1 MRRKLLLILSLF
13 MLPVIMEAQ
22 MQLRL
27 VNPKAT
33 PFKMNDGMFLGTKG
47 IMCGESG
54 AVVITYDEGLHWTTR
69 LIAPYQDFKQVFME
83 DTTHI
88 WLLADTLLMHSSD
101 GGISFSEVY
110 QADAGFTFLRFTRRA
125 NTSFVLAQKAG
136 NFTNTLLIRN
146 DNEWT
151 GASEIINLPVYA
163 KTIDFKDALQGLM
176 TDEFY
181 IYKTTDGGYTWQ
193 TVYGNDEYH
202 FKSLYWVGADN
213 YYAGGYHNISGK
225 NGDMGVLESK
235 GTSYAQVWKST
246 DGGSNWE
253 DRILPS
259 EISKYNVVSCM
270 AFRGEDTLVVGMTND
285 GEENNKWPIATS
297 YDGGLTWNAPL
308 ISPDVTQTN
317 YFLKSAWVMASAHL
331 FWGWETKVYQSLF
344 SSNDGIHYVFEDEI
358 VTQKIYDIA
367 RNGIY
372 GMEPRT
378 FIINTGAYSF
388 LEKGDLD
395 HKFDTIV
402 GTSLFP
408 NGFLSKIAFADYQHG
423 MAVSARTTIVTS
435 DAGFTWQR
443 FDNECLYCS
452 LKDLSYPS
460 VEAAYK
466 LISYPDVNNP
476 GSILWKLARSND
488 QGQHWTDIQLPMGTW
503 YKVIFKDA
511 LSGYVFGNDLNSGL
525 DGYLQT
531 QDGGNNWTWHALPT
545 NIFLN
550 RADLTDDTI
559 LYFSD
564 AYRMFRLILH
574 ENGYDVDAEIA
585 MPIGKISAF
594 DFSDQYHGVVVMED
608 STFSHVFW
616 TNDGGEVW
624 HEMDGLLPLG
634 LGGVKLCINLLNGYI
649 YGLRNVLIHIDD
661 GLPLGSP
668 GLSREGLSVR
678 PNPASKLTEF
688 AGTGKGY
695 LSVFSTTGQL
705 VFSKP
710 VVLPYK
716 LSISGWENGLYFYHL
731 VQDGQSKSGKFIK
744 VGKD

>member
-1 MRRKLLLILSLF
+1 MRRKILFFLSLL
-13 MLPVIMEAQ
+13 MLPLIMEAQ
-22 MQLRL
+22 MQLRR
-27 VNPKAT
+27 VNPRAT
-33 PFKMNDGMFLGTKG
+33 PFKMNDGMFMGTKG
-47 IMCGESG
+47 IMCGKFG
-54 AVVITYDEGLHWTTR
+54 AVALTFDEGQHWTTR
-69 LIAPYQDFKQVFME
+69 IVPPYQDFKQVFME
-83 DTTHI
+83 DTAHI
-88 WLLADTLLMHSSD
+88 WLLTDTLLMHSTD
-101 GGISFSEVY
+101 GGLTFNEVY
-110 QADAGFTFLRFTRRA
+110 RADPGITFLRFTRRE
-125 NTSFVLAQKAG
+125 NTSFVLAEITG
-136 NFTNTLLIRN
+136 IFTYNQLIRN
-146 DNEWT
+146 NNEWT
-151 GASEIINLPVYA
+151 GASEIINLPEYA
-163 KTIDFKDALQGLM
+163 NTFDFKDALNGLI
-176 TDEFY
+176 TDDFY

-202 FKSLYWVGADN
+202 FKSLQWIGGDI
-213 YYAGGYHNISGK
+213 YYAGGYYWSSGK
-225 NGDMGVLESK
+225 TGDMGGPDNK
-235 GTSYAQVWKST
+235 GVSYARIWKST

-253 DRILPS
+253 VRSIPA
-259 EISKYNVVSCM
+259 EISYYNIVSSM
-270 AFRGEDTLVVGMTND
+270 AFRGEDTLVVGLACY
-285 GEENNKWPIATS
+285 GEENNTWPVATS
-297 YDGGLTWNAPL
+297 FDGGLTWNAPL
-308 ISPDVTQTN
+308 ITPDVTQAN
-317 YFLKSAWVMASAHL
+317 YQPKNAWVMASAHL
-331 FWGWETKVYQSLF
+331 FWGWETKVYHSLF
-344 SSNDGIHYVFEDEI
+344 KSNDGIHYMFDDEI

-367 RNGIY
+367 RNGMY
-372 GMEPRT
+372 GSEPHT
-378 FIINTGAYSF
+378 FIINTGTYSF
-388 LEKGDLD
+388 LEKGDID
-395 HKFDTIV
+395 QMFDTIA

-408 NGFLSKIAFADYQHG
+408 NRILDKISFADYHHG
-423 MAVSARTTIVTS
+423 MAVTNKTTLVTS

-443 FDNECLYCS
+443 LDNECLYCS
-452 LKDLSYPS
+452 PKDFSYPG

-466 LISYPDVNNP
+466 LIRYLDVNNP
-476 GSILWKLARSND
+476 GSYLWKISRSND
-488 QGQHWTDIQLPMGTW
+488 QGQQWTDIQLPMGTW
-503 YKVIFKDA
+503 YRIIFKDA
-511 LSGYVFGNDLNSGL
+511 LRGYVFGYDSNSGEY
-525 DGYLQT
+525 GYLQT
-531 QDGGNNWTWHALPT
+531 QDAGNNWTWYALPT

-550 RADLTDDTI
+550 RADLADDSI

-564 AYRMFRLILH
+564 DYRMFRLILH
-574 ENGYDVDAEIA
+574 ESGYDVDAEIA
-585 MPIGKISAF
+585 MPVGKISAF